1 MRNLKSLIAASL
13 AVSLSAGVSGVSA
26 ENIAITGAT
35 VHTMG
40 AAGKIEN
47 GTVLVSN
54 GKIVSVT
61 TAGPV
66 PSGFRTIDATGKI
79 VTPGLMASGSS
90 LGLVEVGSWANAND
104 SSAAKAKVS
113 AGLDVVWGLN
123 PDSTLIPVTR
133 IEGVTRATTE
143 FGGTKDMW
151 GGQGAVIDLS
161 GHSDMVV
168 KSKAFV
174 ELSVGSWA
182 AEKNGGNRSALWQK
196 INADLDAAKLAAKPE
211 KPAKSDDKDDKKDKK
226 DKKPA
231 KPNADKDALVR
242 VIKGEAPLYVNANRA
257 SDIRLVIA
265 LQAKYGIKVIISG
278 GSDAW
283 RVADELAKAKVP
295 VVLHVID
302 NLPASFD
309 SLGSTLSNAGRL
321 EKAGVMVALTGDGTH
336 NARLIVQ
343 NAGNAVANGM
353 SWQGAMKAMTVNPA
367 KIFGVSGSYG
377 TLDAGKDA
385 DVVVWSGDPLELDSS
400 PEAVLIAGEQIEL
413 TSRQTMLRDRYK
425 KLTAHPAY
433 VK

>member
-13 AVSLSAGVSGVSA
+13 AVSLSAGVSSVSA

-40 AAGKIEN
+40 AVGKVEN

-54 GKIVSVT
+54 GKIISVT
-61 TAGPV
+61 SAGPV

-79 VTPGLMASGSS
+79 VTPGLMVSGSS

-133 IEGVTRATTE
+133 IEGITRATTE

-161 GHSDMVV
+161 GNADMVV
-168 KSKAFV
+168 KSKVFV
-174 ELSVGSWA
+174 ELSVGSWT

-196 INADLDAAKLAAKPE
+196 INADLDAAKLAAKPA
-211 KPAKSDDKDDKKDKK
+211 KPAKSDDKKDKK

-242 VIKGEAPLYVNANRA
+242 VIKGEAPLYVNADRA
-257 SDIRLVIA
+257 SDIRLAIA

-295 VVLHVID
+295 VVLHVQA
-302 NLPASFD
+302 NLPGSFD
-309 SLGSTLSNAGRL
+309 SLGSTLSSAGRL
-321 EKAGVMVALTGDGTH
+321 EKAGVMVALTGDGAH
-336 NARLIVQ
+336 NARLMVQ

-353 SWQGAMKAMTVNPA
+353 SWNGAMKAMTVNPA
-367 KIFGVSGSYG
+367 KIFGVSDSYG

-385 DVVVWSGDPLELDSS
+385 DIVVWSGDPLELASS
-400 PEAVLIAGEQIEL
+400 PDAVLIEGKQIEL
-413 TSRQTMLRDRYK
+413 TSRQTKLRDRYK
-425 KLTAHPAY
+425 TLTAHPAY